1 MNADEPDQE
10 PTVQPVP
17 GDDVIVSPPRPPR
30 RPMAR
35 WKKITIVAVGVPVL
49 GLSVMFW
56 VTLAEVMSNPAA
68 FSTHAAAPT
77 STPAP
82 VTSMTAPPTMTTV
95 TSSST
100 APTTPPST
108 TTVAPTTT
116 AETTA
121 TRSADAVL
129 LASAGPLHAHIGG
142 PDGNSVLCDADT
154 ATAEPDGHGGVRV
167 VVNFPGPALL
177 QSSILATDGHSQ
189 DLNDTVSSQE
199 SGFVFGFAGFD
210 LSRLQVLDVYASAQG
225 TSGTCDVVDNM
236 N

>member
-10 PTVQPVP
+10 PTVHQVP
-17 GDDVIVSPPRPPR
+17 EGGEIVSPPR

-35 WKKITIVAVGVPVL
+35 WKKVTIVVVAVPVL

-56 VTLAEVMSNPAA
+56 VALAEVMSNPAA
-68 FSTHAAAPT
+68 FSTHAPAPT
-77 STPAP
+77 STTATP
-82 VTSMTAPPTMTTV
+82 TTTTAPPSTT
-95 TSSST
+95 TASQSS
-100 APTTPPST
+100 APPTTTTTT

-116 AETTA
+116 VESTS

-142 PDGNSVLCDADT
+142 PNGNSVLCDADT

-167 VVNFPGPALL
+167 VVNFHGPALL
-177 QSSILATDGHSQ
+177 QSSILATDGRSQ
-189 DLNDTVSSQE
+189 HLEDTVSSQE
-199 SGFVFGFAGFD
+199 PGFVFDFAGFD
-210 LSRLQVLDVYASAQG
+210 LSQLQVLDVYASAQG